1 MKGIL
6 LAGGRGSRLF
16 PITQSIS
23 KQLLPIYDKP
33 MIYYPLSMLML
44 ANIREILIISTP
56 DDISS
61 YKKLLNDGSVIGL
74 NISYAIQSEPRG
86 LAQAFLIGENFI
98 GKDNVA
104 LILGDNLFYGQDLP
118 RVLNLVRENLDGA
131 TIFGYPVKDASSFGV
146 AEFDKEMNVI
156 SIEEKPSIPK
166 SNFAIPGLY
175 FYDNKVVNIA
185 KRIKPSQRGELEIT
199 SVNQVYLEQKKL
211 KVNLLG
217 RGIAWLDTGTPSAM
231 LDASHYVE
239 TIQKRQG
246 FYISC
251 IEEISWRK
259 GWISTTELKMIG
271 ETMKNSDY
279 GQYLLSLNK

>member
-44 ANIREILIISTP
+44 ASIREILIISTP

-74 NISYAIQSEPRG
+74 NISYAIQPEPRG
-86 LAQAFLIGENFI
+86 LAEAFIIGEKFI
-98 GKDNVA
+98 GSDNVA

-118 RVLNLVRENLDGA
+118 RVLNSVRGNLDGA

-156 SIEEKPSIPK
+156 SIEEKPSVPK

-175 FYDNKVVNIA
+175 FYDNQVVNIA
-185 KRIKPSQRGELEIT
+185 KRIKPSDRGELEIT

-217 RGIAWLDTGTPSAM
+217 RGIAWLDTGTPSAI

-259 GWISTTELKMIG
+259 GWISTTQLRIIG